1 MAQISEA
8 AKERER
14 QEKKFLAPIPET
26 VSTFDY
32 ETNDSRSDRNYNP
45 HQSTSLSINKSIGHS
60 RRTSSQVEE
69 QKLTGTGAY
78 DLDAYQSKYGS
89 AFAQNSS

>member
-26 VSTFDY
+26 VSTFDF
-32 ETNDSRSDRNYNP
+32 EANDSRSDRNYN
-45 HQSTSLSINKSIGHS
+45 Q
-60 RRTSSQVEE
+60 
-69 QKLTGTGAY
+69 
-78 DLDAYQSKYGS
+78 
-89 AFAQNSS
+89 